1 MSKPTNY
8 PSFFKWHRHS
18 CLCSGDRKTKMTSSS
33 RSYQPASKTLFLILA
48 ASASLSLAACSASR
62 DDAESKM
69 TSYSTGQ
76 NKADTAGLFTV
87 PQDQMSHVQVVAA
100 EKSKVPRVLRL
111 TGAVAFNAFKT
122 TPVFSAVGGPV
133 QEILAEP
140 GQRVHTGQT
149 LLTVTSPDYSAA
161 RSAYMKART
170 AFQLA
175 DKNYERSK
183 DLLEHKAI
191 AERDL
196 QQAESDR
203 DQAQADMQSSEDA
216 LRALGIHDPEVLI
229 KEPPKT
235 TGQIPVPAP
244 AAGQIV
250 ERLVGPGQLLQAGAT
265 QCFTISDMSSVWVLV
280 NVYQND
286 LAYVRIGDA
295 VELTTDAYPD
305 VFHGKISYIAD
316 ALDPN
321 TRTLQ
326 ARIVTENPGEKLKKD
341 MYVTATVRAGALANA
356 ITVPDAAV
364 LRDSENAPF
373 VYVQQNQNQFAR
385 RLVKVG
391 DSQNGR
397 TLIQSGLNEGEHVI
411 GDGSLFLQFQNSLQQ

>member
-1 MSKPTNY
+1 MKLNSCPHHPT
-8 PSFFKWHRHS
+8 SRSRFLFLAATLTFS
-18 CLCSGDRKTKMTSSS
+18 LAGCSSS
-33 RSYQPASKTLFLILA
+33 R
-48 ASASLSLAACSASR
+48 
-62 DDAESKM
+62 DEAESKM

-76 NKADTAGLFTV
+76 NKADTADLFKV
-87 PQDQMSHVQVVAA
+87 PQDQMSHIQVVTV

-140 GQRVHTGQT
+140 GQKVHTGQT

-175 DKNYERSK
+175 DKNYDRSK

-216 LRALGIHDPEVLI
+216 LRALGIRDPEALI

-286 LAYVRIGDA
+286 LAYVRNGDA

-356 ITVPDAAV
+356 ITVPDASV
-364 LRDSENAPF
+364 LRDTENAPF
-373 VYVQQNQNQFAR
+373 VYVQQASNQFAR
-385 RLVKVG
+385 RAVKVG

-411 GDGSLFLQFQNSLQQ
+411 GDGGVFLQFQNSLQQ